1 MPKILAQQHLMP
13 RYFFICSS
21 CREHFGR
28 VHDDFVR
35 LPLLHAHRAASAL
48 AGELPEESDQFRFLH
63 AVCLASLKSSV
74 GLISAKVSGSQKPLL
89 RWCGGLTDSSS
100 LQFTASFRLQ
110 VYLYDFLLY
119 R

>member
-1 MPKILAQQHLMP
+1 LL
-13 RYFFICSS
+13 
-21 CREHFGR
+21 
-28 VHDDFVR
+28 
-35 LPLLHAHRAASAL
+35 LLHAHRAASAL